1 MHEHRGVDPGAEQ
14 RHAPDRLAGP
24 RVGAHHAPVTR
35 AREEHAPALVP
46 AKLGM
51 RKRIVFRRCPRAR
64 RPDQRAGLLVER
76 VEPIRP
82 RALRAPVGGDAAGDH
97 QVGVDDGRSRAA
109 VRKRQPAELLHQR
122 MLPEQRAVR
131 RKRRQD
137 ALRALDIDV
146 ARLAID
152 RRAGRGIAQVDGVAQ
167 VIVVE
172 MLPELPARLR
182 VETGHALLQIR
193 PLAGIAHG
201 IQLSVRDHGCRLPGE
216 IRPPERVP
224 GRNAVRETG
233 LRRIAALLGS
243 PPAQPAA
250 RRSRRSGQWRP
261 GRQYTAY
268 QPHNSGGREGSRP
281 PTSNHHL
288 KQHSTKHFAQPNHDG
303 VIEPHGTMHHDR

>member
-137 ALRALDIDV
+137 ALRALDVDV

-152 RRAGRGIAQVDGVAQ
+152 RGAGGGVAQ
-167 VIVVE
+167 VNGVAEVIVKE
-172 MLPELPARLR
+172 MLPELPAGLG
-182 VETGHALLQIR
+182 VEAGHALLQVG
-193 PLAGIAHG
+193 PLPGIPHG
-201 IQLSVRDHGCRLPGE
+201 VKFAVRDNGGGLARK
-216 IRPPERVP
+216 IRRPQRV
-224 GRNAVRETG
+224 
-233 LRRIAALLGS
+233 LRRNTVGQAGLPRIPALLR
-243 PPAQPAA
+243 PAPAQPAA
-250 RRSRRSGQWRP
+250 RRSGCPGHRPQPGQQTP
-261 GRQYTAY
+261 RQP
-268 QPHNSGGREGSRP
+268 QQSGGREGPRP
-281 PTSNHHL
+281 PCS
-288 KQHSTKHFAQPNHDG
+288 
-303 VIEPHGTMHHDR
+303 